1 AGERGD
7 RRGQGRR
14 DRGGRTRAREDPLR
28 PDVSVPAGRVRP
40 VLRARPGTR
49 SHGEPGRGDRRHCR
63 AVDRRAGHAA
73 DHADVPHRR
82 HGAKLKKRDGQKGK
96 SGGMVAEWDPY
107 TIPILT
113 ETAGVVKFGD
123 ILEGVTME
131 EKLDERTGLS
141 TKVIVDTKDVDKRPR
156 VSIKDER
163 GQTARIG
170 AGEAR
175 YLLPVG
181 AHLNVLEG
189 QAVAAGDIIA
199 KMPRETTKTKDI
211 TGGLPRVAELFEAR
225 KPKEF

>member
-1 AGERGD
+1 K
-7 RRGQGRR
+7 
-14 DRGGRTRAREDPLR
+14 RGGQKVRSCE
-28 PDVSVPAGRVRP
+28 RV
-40 VLRARPGTR
+40 
-49 SHGEPGRGDRRHCR
+49 
-63 AVDRRAGHAA
+63 AA
-73 DHADVPHRR
+73 
-82 HGAKLKKRDGQKGK
+82 
-96 SGGMVAEWDPY
+96 WDPS

-113 ETAGVVKFGD
+113 ETAGVVKFGG

-170 AGEAR
+170 ATGEAR

-181 AHLNVLEG
+181 AHLNVVEG
-189 QAVAAGDIIA
+189 QTVSAGDIIA

-211 TGGLPRVAELFEAR
+211 TGGLPRVA
-225 KPKEF
+225 